1 MGGQVLVGAIDV
13 GLVTAGAGDRAAQLV
28 GDPHRGGAAEVLHHV
43 DVRVAPVRQL
53 LRLGRFGVGEAAG
66 AEHGEEQLD
75 GPERTRAPVDQARPL
90 AREVDEGLF
99 AGAVHLPHRG
109 PQPPRPLPVDL
120 AELGVAVAA
129 RMDAGVLL
137 PEQLQRDTVPLELAV
152 DIRAVRQGP
161 IAHGR
166 RTRKQVG
173 LERSV
178 VLLRRQ
184 RPADP
189 ARGRLSQIA
198 GNRTRTDGA
207 GLRDLPVGQSL
218 LVLESQNLPNLPH
231 QQPPSRHR
239 LTPCRKG
246 EACPRSGYRRAF
258 KTPGTG

>member
-1 MGGQVLVGAIDV
+1 MGGHVLVGAIDV

-137 PEQLQRDTVPLELAV
+137 PEQLQRDTVPLSSRWIYAQSGRARLRTGAGRGNRSASSAASSNSAGNGQPTP
-152 DIRAVRQGP
+152 RAVVF
-161 IAHGR
+161 R
-166 RTRKQVG
+166 R
-173 LERSV
+173 
-178 VLLRRQ
+178 
-184 RPADP
+184 
-189 ARGRLSQIA
+189 
-198 GNRTRTDGA
+198 
-207 GLRDLPVGQSL
+207 
-218 LVLESQNLPNLPH
+218 
-231 QQPPSRHR
+231 
-239 LTPCRKG
+239 
-246 EACPRSGYRRAF
+246 
-258 KTPGTG
+258 